1 MKYTSI
7 LLLSGI
13 ITLSSCKENENKN
26 GKSTWLP
33 DVTNKD
39 HGPLKQKESS
49 GDFDEIE
56 VSQAIEAEII
66 KSDVEK
72 IVISAPANII
82 DEVLVERR
90 GGKVHI
96 HYNTGFRVMN
106 TNNVTAKIYAKDFVK
121 LIANSAASIRVKDKF
136 TQEKTD
142 VEASSAASITGHLE
156 ANDLE
161 ISVDSSSSFDGKI
174 WAVDLDVDASS
185 AASISISGKSK
196 NAEMSS
202 SSGSSINGKDVIV
215 ENLKASAS
223 SGASLEV
230 SVSSTVD
237 TEASSGGSINVYK
250 KGNVTTVKKEESSGG
265 SVSIQ

>member
-1 MKYTSI
+1 MKYST
-7 LLLSGI
+7 LLLFSGLI
-13 ITLSSCKENENKN
+13 SFTACNDKTE
-26 GKSTWLP
+26 KSKWLP
-33 DVTNKD
+33 DVINED
-39 HGPLKQKESS
+39 HGPLKQKEFS

-72 IVISAPANII
+72 VVVSAPVHII

-90 GGKVHI
+90 GGEVHI
-96 HYNTGFRVMN
+96 HYKTGIRVMN
-106 TNNVTAKIYAKDFVK
+106 TNQVTAKIYARDFVK
-121 LIANSAASIRVKDKF
+121 LIANSAASIDIKDKF
-136 TQEKTD
+136 TQEKTE
-142 VEASSAASITGHLE
+142 VKASSAASITGHLE

-185 AASISISGKSK
+185 AASITISGKAK

-202 SSGSSINGKDVIV
+202 SSGSSINGKEVTV
-215 ENLKASAS
+215 ENLKADAS
-223 SGASLEV
+223 SGASLEI
-230 SVSSTVD
+230 SAGSTVD
-237 TEASSGGSINVYK
+237 AEASSGGSVNVYK
-250 KGNVTTVKKEESSGG
+250 KGNVTVVKKEENSGG